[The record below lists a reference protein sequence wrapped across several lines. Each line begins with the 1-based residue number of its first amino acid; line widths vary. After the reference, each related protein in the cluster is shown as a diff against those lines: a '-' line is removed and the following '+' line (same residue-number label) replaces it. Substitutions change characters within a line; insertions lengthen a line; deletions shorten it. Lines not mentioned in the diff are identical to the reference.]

1 MLPGAADGR
10 LEARKQKRRLPC
22 ADRRL
27 LVTPNPQ
34 TVIVGALS
42 ITADPLLN
50 VVLS

>member
-1 MLPGAADGR
+1 MADAKR
-10 LEARKQKRRLPC
+10 ANKKRRLPY

-27 LVTPNPQ
+27 PVTATPQ

-42 ITADPLLN
+42 IVRYLSTAETLLN